1 MLKSVVSSQLHKAA
15 KLNQWKELASTS
27 KFSWQKKKIEM
38 TVSQG
43 ILNTAEEDL
52 HAIKIIFSW
61 NVQVKWIATLTVA
74 ILRLKC
80 IAFVYW
86 KSS

>member
-1 MLKSVVSSQLHKAA
+1 
-15 KLNQWKELASTS
+15 
-27 KFSWQKKKIEM
+27 M

-43 ILNTAEEDL
+43 VLNTAEEEL

-61 NVQVKWIATLTVA
+61 NFQVKWRAILTVA

-80 IAFVYW
+80 APFVYW